1 MPKARDRVVRLTRAL
16 GAAILAAVVC
26 FGVLEAFLRA
36 FHHEVLP
43 QALSNEIA
51 SGYHNGWDGIYE
63 FSSQMNCDL
72 SKPHYTRAMYYNGY
86 RWNHRGDVRGF
97 RNAVDRPRAD
107 VLLLG
112 DSMVYGHGLELP
124 DTIGER
130 LERDLGRP
138 VANLGLQG
146 ASSHQEYQI
155 LKRWV
160 GELRPRYVFVFF
172 LYNDVEDLTAYLT
185 DEEMMRFVSAPAD
198 AGEVEYFDPA
208 ARVDAGGLASVLRGS
223 YAARAISVLVRL
235 IRRDLVGSADA
246 HAAQLPGSFV
256 GNRRMAL
263 ALVFHEMALRRMKHI
278 AEDHG
283 AQFVEVLV
291 YTGRPGPE
299 EFYEEVLGRFCA
311 EHDIAL
317 ISLRDAFVAAEAR
330 GEKLFLQRDG
340 HYAPAGAALAAR
352 VVADWITAHEAS
364 HPLTPAV
371 EPRDAH

>member
-1 MPKARDRVVRLTRAL
+1 MPDMRAGIVRLARAL
-16 GAAILAAVVC
+16 GATVLAVVVC
-26 FGVLEAFLRA
+26 VAALEGFLRA

-51 SGYHNGWDGIYE
+51 SGYHDGWDGIYE

-72 SKPHYTRAMYYNGY
+72 PKPHYARAMYYNGY
-86 RWNHRGDVRGF
+86 RWSHRGDARGF

-124 DTIGER
+124 DTVASQ
-130 LERDLGRP
+130 LERNLGRP
-138 VANLGLQG
+138 VANLGVQG

-160 GELRPRYVFVFF
+160 GEMRPRYVFVFF

-198 AGEVEYFDPA
+198 AGEVDYFDPA
-208 ARVDAGGLASVLRGS
+208 ARVDAGGIGSVLRGS
-223 YAARAISVLVRL
+223 YAARAVSVLVRL
-235 IRRDLVGSADA
+235 IRRDLVGSAN
-246 HAAQLPGSFV
+246 AAQLPGSFV
-256 GNRRMAL
+256 GDRRMAL
-263 ALVFHEMALRRMKHI
+263 ALVFHEVALRRMKRI

-283 AQFVEVLV
+283 AQFVDVLV
-291 YTGRPGPE
+291 YTGQPGPE
-299 EFYEEVLGRFCA
+299 AFYEEVLGRFCA
-311 EHDIAL
+311 EHDITVL
-317 ISLRDAFVAAEAR
+317 SLHDAFVAAEAR
-330 GEKLFLQRDG
+330 GEKLFLERDG

-364 HPLTPAV
+364 NALTPVAA
-371 EPRDAH
+371 PRDVP